1 MKIKKEL
8 FFMRDAN
15 KNAELAKIIRK
26 NYGLPED
33 MIACFLQGYEDSRVP
48 FPILRLIC
56 KDLGEDYVFETL
68 SEYDKAEYLLEL
80 DEDPGLR
87 TNERYTEVILR
98 DKSFDN
104 YGYQK
109 GDIFPVDKTKKELN
123 GLMAVEIEGCIML
136 AWTQNFD
143 ELSAIKF
150 EFANKNYP
158 SFYWPKIYMDKINVI
173 GTVVLY
179 TEEAIVF

>member
-1 MKIKKEL
+1 
-8 FFMRDAN
+8 MRDTN

-33 MIACFLQGYEDSRVP
+33 MIACFLQGYPDSRLP

-56 KDLGEDYVFETL
+56 KELGENYVFETL
-68 SEYDKAEYLLEL
+68 SESDKAEYLLEL

-98 DKSFDN
+98 DKSFNN
-104 YGYQK
+104 YDYQK
-109 GDIFPVDKTKKELN
+109 GDIFPVDKTQKELN
-123 GLMAVEIEGCIML
+123 GLMAIEIDGNVML
-136 AWTQNFD
+136 AWTQD
-143 ELSAIKF
+143 YPELNAIRF
-150 EFANKNYP
+150 SFGCAERYP
-158 SFYWPKIYMDKINVI
+158 DFYWSKIYMDKIKI
-173 GTVVLY
+173 LGQVVLY

>member
-1 MKIKKEL
+1 
-8 FFMRDAN
+8 MRDAN

-48 FPILRLIC
+48 YAILRLIC
-56 KDLGEDYVFETL
+56 KELGEDYVFETL

-104 YGYQK
+104 YDYQI
-109 GDIFPVDKTKKELN
+109 GDIFPVDKTKKELD
-123 GLMAVEIEGCIML
+123 GLVAVEIDGHVMLTWVENWPELHAIRLSFGC
-136 AWTQNFD
+136 
-143 ELSAIKF
+143 E
-150 EFANKNYP
+150 ERYP
-158 SFYWPKIYMDKINVI
+158 SFYWPKIYMDKTKIL
-173 GTVVLY
+173 GQVVLY
-179 TEEAIVF
+179 TEDAIVF